1 MKKND
6 VSYSRLEYALSLQ
19 TGEKTYCVEIFP
31 SNEWAGKFMRQCCFT
46 RKPEKPCRWNTKIE
60 VILVNNINIFGNIFQ
75 LFDENLNQD
84 QKS

>member
-31 SNEWAGKFMRQCCFT
+31 SNE
-46 RKPEKPCRWNTKIE
+46 
-60 VILVNNINIFGNIFQ
+60 
-75 LFDENLNQD
+75 
-84 QKS
+84 